1 MLVDLEVYPLNI
13 FAAGLLSFK
22 FGYQS
27 SWEVDID

>member
-13 FAAGLLSFK
+13 FVAGLLSFK

>member
-1 MLVDLEVYPLNI
+1 MLADLEVYQLNI
-13 FAAGLLSFK
+13 FVAGLISFR